1 MWRTLQFLPAAQ
13 EKMLLKANLCEAD
26 AIIFD
31 LEDSIALEDKAG
43 ARTRLRGFLE
53 GFQNPKGC
61 GLVVRINPLDGLGDE
76 DLRALSALKQIDAFL
91 LPKADAEGVG
101 QLDQLLWALEKEEG
115 FPEGTFGIIALIESA
130 GAVWNALAIAGA
142 SPRLQGMLFGAEDFT
157 ADMGIQR
164 TPGGEEIA
172 VARSLHAMAAK
183 AAGIEAYDTPYPHV
197 RDPEGLLRD
206 TLQGKQTG
214 MTGKAAIHPAQV
226 SIINEAYSP
235 TPEEVEYAKRILM
248 AEKAALA
255 EGKGV
260 FALDG
265 KMVDL
270 PVIQRAKT
278 VLALHEIMGNPR

>member
-1 MWRTLQFLPAAQ
+1 
-13 EKMLLKANLCEAD
+13 
-26 AIIFD
+26 
-31 LEDSIALEDKAG
+31 
-43 ARTRLRGFLE
+43 
-53 GFQNPKGC
+53 
-61 GLVVRINPLDGLGDE
+61 
-76 DLRALSALKQIDAFL
+76 
-91 LPKADAEGVG
+91 
-101 QLDQLLWALEKEEG
+101 
-115 FPEGTFGIIALIESA
+115 
-130 GAVWNALAIAGA
+130 
-142 SPRLQGMLFGAEDFT
+142 
-157 ADMGIQR
+157 
-164 TPGGEEIA
+164 
-172 VARSLHAMAAK
+172 MAAK

-226 SIINEAYSP
+226 PIINEAYSP